1 MNSREPS
8 ETTRNDAAR
17 LGAQVLPAI
26 SLTILLAVIGCCA
39 AVPAAAD
46 DDKRPAEVTIT
57 VVEDPEQLKEKI
69 NKIHLPEMH
78 EEARQ
83 VQKTGK
89 QTAPEKSSSPT
100 GNQHRNETTDRHP
113 TDPPTAA
120 QHDTSDK
127 PTHAGKVRDD
137 IHHGESRVPR

>member
-1 MNSREPS
+1 M
-8 ETTRNDAAR
+8 
-17 LGAQVLPAI
+17 PA
-26 SLTILLAVIGCCA
+26 S
-39 AVPAAAD
+39 AD

-69 NKIHLPEMH
+69 NKIHLPEMR

-89 QTAPEKSSSPT
+89 QPAPEKSPRET

-113 TDPPTAA
+113 TDPSTAA

-127 PTHAGKVRDD
+127 PTHAGKFKDE
-137 IHHGESRVPR
+137 IHHGESRLPR